1 MTPITKD
8 WLKQYGQEHLLSFEP
23 QWTNQQRLRMLSQ
36 LESIDFSLIRRL
48 AANNSEDLDW
58 SRVALMADAPPSV
71 RIGQEHRQFASQSAK
86 QAGEAALRSGQIGM
100 ILVAGGQGTRLG
112 FDRPKG
118 LYSIGP
124 LSGRTLFQM
133 HVDRLLAVMKRYQV
147 SIPMYVMTSPA
158 TDADT
163 RAYFD
168 QESRLGLNVDQLHI
182 FCQGTMPAID
192 AASGRILLSGPA
204 EIAVSPDGHGGL
216 VSAMAS
222 SGCFEHARQRGIDHF
237 FYAQVDNPLVEVC
250 DPLLIGYHL
259 LSRSQMTTQVVR
271 KRFPKEKV
279 GNVVS
284 IDGKVQIIE
293 YSDLPDAVAE
303 QTLPDG
309 SLKLWAGNIAVHVF
323 DRGFLESVVD
333 SVDGLPFHR
342 ARKAVPFV
350 NDDGQLVKP
359 ASPNAIKFERFI
371 FDLLPLAERAF
382 VVEADAAN
390 VFAPVKNADG
400 ESVDTPAD
408 TRRALLALH
417 RRWLTHAGAQVKD
430 GVSVEIHP
438 NWALDLEDV
447 RQKISP
453 GLLFEADT
461 YLR

>member
-1 MTPITKD
+1 MVPITKD
-8 WLKQYGQEHLLSFEP
+8 WLKQYGQEHLLNFESH
-23 QWTNQQRLRMLSQ
+23 WTTEQRLKVLAQ
-36 LESIDFSLIRRL
+36 LASIDFDLIRRL
-48 AANNSEDLDW
+48 AANNSEELDG
-58 SRVALMADAPPSV
+58 SRLASMADPPPSV
-71 RIGQEHRQFASQSAK
+71 RIGQEHRQFSSQSAK

-118 LYSIGP
+118 LFSIGP
-124 LSGRTLFQM
+124 ISGRTLFQM
-133 HVDRLLAVMKRYQV
+133 HIDRLLAVMKRYEV

-158 TDADT
+158 TDAET

-168 QESRLGLNVDQLHI
+168 QESRLGLKADQLNI

-192 AASGRILLSGPA
+192 ATSGRILLSGPT

-222 SGCFEHARQRGIDHF
+222 SGCFEHARKRGIDHF

-259 LSRSQMTTQVVR
+259 LSHSQMTTQVVR

-284 IDGKVQIIE
+284 VEGKVQIIE
-293 YSDLPDAVAE
+293 YSDLPDTVAE
-303 QTLPDG
+303 QILPDG

-323 DRGFLESVVD
+323 DRGFLESVVE
-333 SVDGLPFHR
+333 SIDGLPFHR
-342 ARKAVPFV
+342 ASKAVPFV
-350 NDDGQLVKP
+350 DDAGKLVKP
-359 ASPNAIKFERFI
+359 VSPNAIKFERFI

-382 VVEADAAN
+382 VVEADATK

-417 RRWLTHAGAQVKD
+417 RHWLTIAGAKVKD
-430 GVSVEIHP
+430 GVSVEVHP
-438 NWALDLEDV
+438 NWALDLDDV
-447 RQKISP
+447 RKKITP